1 MYPFIV
7 CFCGRSLGDLYDV
20 FCLMRRAKYEQA
32 CKKAD
37 KNADNTDI
45 DPSSI
50 PLTESLQV
58 DLVDVF
64 EQLNL
69 HLDCCRIRIQSQVEF
84 KNIY

>member
-20 FCLMRRAKYEQA
+20 FRLMRKAKYSQA
-32 CKKAD
+32 FED
-37 KNADNTDI
+37 EDI
-45 DPSSI
+45 DPDMI
-50 PLTESLQV
+50 PLTETIQV

-69 HLDCCRIRIQSQVEF
+69 QLDCCQIHIQSQVEF